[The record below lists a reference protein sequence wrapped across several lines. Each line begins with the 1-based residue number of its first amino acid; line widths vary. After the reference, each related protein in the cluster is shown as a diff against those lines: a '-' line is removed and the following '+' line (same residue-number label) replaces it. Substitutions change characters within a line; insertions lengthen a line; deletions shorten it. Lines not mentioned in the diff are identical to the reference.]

1 MKNLIRISVALGAFL
16 LVGCGGRP
24 LASNKE
30 AAAGAVFQA
39 SRGALG
45 APGMLAQV
53 MSSAALGEIK
63 VNCQRG
69 GSVAIK
75 FSVDTTG
82 EQTGLGYDLVYD
94 GCSFDGHSSMRGTL
108 HMTFEVVS
116 TSTSVAL
123 ALHLA
128 GKVEFSGEISDF
140 VDVNLVETVAQNDL
154 TSPTVAVSLTLAG
167 TISTSSGTYTFNDEI
182 IVVNGSQLQKAPDP
196 AQG

>member
-1 MKNLIRISVALGAFL
+1 MKNLIRISVALGAFV

-24 LASNKE
+24 LAANKE

-75 FSVDTTG
+75 FTVDASG
-82 EQTGLGYDLVYD
+82 EQTGIGYDLVYD

-108 HMTFEVVS
+108 HMTFETV
-116 TSTSVAL
+116 TTETSVAL
-123 ALHLA
+123 ALHLV
-128 GKVEFSGEISDF
+128 GKVSFSGEISDF
-140 VDVNLVETVAQNDL
+140 VDVDITENVTAGEL
-154 TSPTVAVSLTLAG
+154 TSPGVTVSLTLDGAI
-167 TISTSSGTYTFNDEI
+167 TTSSGTYTFADEI
-182 IVVNGSQLQKAPDP
+182 VVVAPALQKAPEET
-196 AQG
+196 